1 MEICFYVNRRKKVLD
16 LVHPEQKEDEFFFLN
31 LSCNEDI
38 EKIKREWK
46 TVRVGTVA
54 FLEGKKTEGLVP
66 VFVKKDEVYNKKSHY
81 QQYFEV
87 RNRLNT
93 N

>member
-1 MEICFYVNRRKKVLD
+1 MLIQEESVLGV
-16 LVHPEQKEDEFFFLN
+16 VHPEQKEDEFFFLN
-31 LSCNEDI
+31 LSREDEI
-38 EKIKREWK
+38 QRLRRRWK
-46 TVRVGTVA
+46 TIRVGTVA
-54 FLEGKKTEGLVP
+54 FLEGKKVEGLFP
-66 VFVKKDEVYNKKSHY
+66 IFVKKDEVYNKKPHY